1 MSLPPPTS
9 KIGSPPVMLVES
21 GEGSPTVVLVPS
33 SPGTAVVDEVLP
45 TLVVPRSGV
54 LVLASGLAGH
64 WLEHALL
71 RDLSN
76 CVQGLAQS
84 GFGMGWFTAQ
94 AELAHDGVISIAASA
109 ATTVSPA
116 PDTSRTLTG

>member
-45 TLVVPRSGV
+45 TLVVSRSGV
-54 LVLASGLAGH
+54 LVLASAVCI
-64 WLEHALL
+64 A
-71 RDLSN
+71 
-76 CVQGLAQS
+76 S
-84 GFGMGWFTAQ
+84 GPAVGAQ
-94 AELAHDGVISIAASA
+94 ASARARPQRRCGVFSSVAG
-109 ATTVSPA
+109 TSP
-116 PDTSRTLTG
+116 S